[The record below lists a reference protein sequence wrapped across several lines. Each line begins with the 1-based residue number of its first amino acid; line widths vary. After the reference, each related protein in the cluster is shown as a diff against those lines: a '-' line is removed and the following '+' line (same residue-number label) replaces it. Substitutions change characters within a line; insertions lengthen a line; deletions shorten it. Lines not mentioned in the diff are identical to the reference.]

1 MKIPRR
7 LPVKLTNKK
16 YMLAKVK
23 RNMMLAPAVANLGI
37 AAMEAHS
44 HALPTTLFFGGFGL
58 LFLKAAEKHINTM
71 LEHRADYKEIVHR
84 AIGIQI
90 VKLENILSSIEKNN
104 KNKIS

>member
-44 HALPTTLFFGGFGL
+44 HALPTTLFFGGFCL

-71 LEHRADYKEIVHR
+71 LEHRAGYKEIVHR

-90 VKLENILSSIEKNN
+90 VKLENKIAELRSRKLNN
-104 KNKIS
+104 